1 MRYEHPGFAR
11 DVRSQVPR
19 VGVFVHRIVG
29 HESPVIAVELPL
41 TGVDDM
47 VVLGHSYGGLVV
59 SEAASGMSE
68 VSHLVYLA
76 ALMLDTGED
85 MVEFMAAHES
95 EVLVIGVPEG
105 DGFVV
110 DRARTAELLYGDWDE
125 SGGRVGIA
133 SPKADA
139 SSR

>member
-1 MRYEHPGFAR
+1 
-11 DVRSQVPR
+11 
-19 VGVFVHRIVG
+19 
-29 HESPVIAVELPL
+29 
-41 TGVDDM
+41 M

-110 DRARTAELLYGDWDE
+110 DRARTAELLYGDSDE

>member
-1 MRYEHPGFAR
+1 MSSPPARYLA
-11 DVRSQVPR
+11 
-19 VGVFVHRIVG
+19 
-29 HESPVIAVELPL
+29 
-41 TGVDDM
+41 
-47 VVLGHSYGGLVV
+47 LGATTWSCSDTPTAGWVV

-76 ALMLDTGED
+76 VLMLDTGED

-110 DRARTAELLYGDWDE
+110 DRARTAELLYGDSDE
-125 SGGRVGIA
+125 KRW
-133 SPKADA
+133 
-139 SSR
+139 SRWYCLA

>member
-1 MRYEHPGFAR
+1 M
-11 DVRSQVPR
+11 SQ
-19 VGVFVHRIVG
+19 
-29 HESPVIAVELPL
+29 
-41 TGVDDM
+41 
-47 VVLGHSYGGLVV
+47 
-59 SEAASGMSE
+59 
-68 VSHLVYLA
+68 VSHLAYLA

-95 EVLVIGVPEG
+95 EMLVIGVPEG

-110 DRARTAELLYGDWDE
+110 DRARAPELLYGDSDE

-133 SPKADA
+133 SPEADA

>member
-1 MRYEHPGFAR
+1 MRMSSQPGALSR
-11 DVRSQVPR
+11 A
-19 VGVFVHRIVG
+19 GG
-29 HESPVIAVELPL
+29 
-41 TGVDDM
+41 DDM

-110 DRARTAELLYGDWDE
+110 DRARTAELLYGDSDE
-125 SGGRVGIA
+125 KRW
-133 SPKADA
+133 
-139 SSR
+139 SRWYCLA